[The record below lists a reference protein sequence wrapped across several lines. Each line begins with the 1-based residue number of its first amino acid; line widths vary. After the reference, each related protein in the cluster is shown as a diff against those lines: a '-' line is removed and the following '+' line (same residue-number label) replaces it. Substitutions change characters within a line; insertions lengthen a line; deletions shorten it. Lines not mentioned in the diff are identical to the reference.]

1 MKLFRSAQ
9 ERWRGADEATRRE
22 SNNLALRLHNAGFPT
37 MKNIDDYDFS
47 ELRMPASMTKE
58 QIMAIKN
65 PQERHKAIA
74 ENIEVFDQA
83 ANKEGE

>member
-1 MKLFRSAQ
+1 
-9 ERWRGADEATRRE
+9 
-22 SNNLALRLHNAGFPT
+22 
-37 MKNIDDYDFS
+37 
-47 ELRMPASMTKE
+47 MTKE

-83 ANKEGE
+83 ANNEGE